1 MPNSYNTLFKDE
13 YFESIY
19 KHGNILNVEQFELA
33 SESFARDYE
42 EIIPEDKN
50 AAFLDVGC
58 GVGHFLYHLKKM
70 GYRNYYGIDISRQQ
84 IEYCTKNV
92 TEQVEVADAF
102 IFLQNME
109 NRYDVICLHDVLE
122 HIAKENIITLLK
134 LLFQALKKEGMV
146 ILRVPNM
153 STPFGLDARYNDF
166 THEIG
171 YTAKSLYQVLWVC
184 GFREIRILPP
194 KQIIIKNY
202 RNIIRKF
209 MVMILHQLIRFCY
222 YIQDYNVP
230 QNLDKNLTIIGK
242 KI

>member
-92 TEQVEVADAF
+92 TEQVEVADAL

-109 NRYDVICLHDVLE
+109 DRYDIICLHDVLE
-122 HIAKENIITLLK
+122 HIAKENIITLTLV
-134 LLFQALKKEGMV
+134 Q
-146 ILRVPNM
+146 
-153 STPFGLDARYNDF
+153 
-166 THEIG
+166 
-171 YTAKSLYQVLWVC
+171 
-184 GFREIRILPP
+184 
-194 KQIIIKNY
+194 
-202 RNIIRKF
+202 
-209 MVMILHQLIRFCY
+209 IRFWS
-222 YIQDYNVP
+222 V
-230 QNLDKNLTIIGK
+230 
-242 KI
+242 